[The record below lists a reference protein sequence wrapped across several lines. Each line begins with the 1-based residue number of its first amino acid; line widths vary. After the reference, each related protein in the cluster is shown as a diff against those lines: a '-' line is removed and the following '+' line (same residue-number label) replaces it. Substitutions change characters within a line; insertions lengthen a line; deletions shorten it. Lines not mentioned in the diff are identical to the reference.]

1 MISFILNL
9 EAICLCSGRVICFIF
24 KYRILVFY
32 LFLSNFAGG
41 FDKLFSALDRKTE
54 GFLKLT
60 DCLLIL
66 SCVHKRFILFIRPDL
81 FSSAILSD
89 MLKQSL
95 VMLSGSWF
103 SRWIQNLKISIVICK
118 LRDNL
123 PSSFLDVTFVER
135 FLNLNTSYKNVYA
148 FSQWSLLYLLPCFPF
163 QRQSVTSAPPS
174 WRDSLAQIQ
183 ERSSSSGTCC
193 CEWKSTSVKQNLV
206 ARILFQKTE
215 TLFFAVACT

>member
-1 MISFILNL
+1 M
-9 EAICLCSGRVICFIF
+9 
-24 KYRILVFY
+24 
-32 LFLSNFAGG
+32 
-41 FDKLFSALDRKTE
+41 DRKAE

-89 MLKQSL
+89 MFKQSL

-103 SRWIQNLKISIVICK
+103 SRWFQNLKISIVICK

-123 PSSFLDVTFVER
+123 PSSFLDATFVER

-148 FSQWSLLYLLPCFPF
+148 FSQWSLLYLLPCCPF

-193 CEWKSTSVKQNLV
+193 CEWKSTSVKQNYWL
-206 ARILFQKTE
+206 RGS
-215 TLFFAVACT
+215 FFKKPKLCFSLWHTRRNASCSNDRFPATCWSCSYLTKRPPYLIW

>member
-95 VMLSGSWF
+95 VMLSGS
-103 SRWIQNLKISIVICK
+103 
-118 LRDNL
+118 
-123 PSSFLDVTFVER
+123 
-135 FLNLNTSYKNVYA
+135 
-148 FSQWSLLYLLPCFPF
+148 
-163 QRQSVTSAPPS
+163 
-174 WRDSLAQIQ
+174 
-183 ERSSSSGTCC
+183 
-193 CEWKSTSVKQNLV
+193 
-206 ARILFQKTE
+206 
-215 TLFFAVACT
+215 